1 MEMKSAAFSYKG
13 KGMKAVRTLTKNV
26 LRQDTFS
33 PVTPAASTLA
43 TSLMTSLTW
52 GRRRVD

>member
-33 PVTPAASTLA
+33 PVTPEASTLA